1 MQLSSQNESM
11 ADFDDKNPILGLN
24 NFNVDI
30 ILITNSETQ
39 HISIYAS
46 DS

>member
-1 MQLSSQNESM
+1 M

-24 NFNVDI
+24 NTFNDDDNDI
-30 ILITNSETQ
+30 ILTTNSETQ